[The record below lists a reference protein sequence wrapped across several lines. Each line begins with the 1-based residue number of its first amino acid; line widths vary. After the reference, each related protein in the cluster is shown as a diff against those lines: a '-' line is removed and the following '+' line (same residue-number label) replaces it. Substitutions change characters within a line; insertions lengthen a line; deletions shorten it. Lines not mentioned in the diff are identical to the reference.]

1 MGSLKIMIVDDS
13 TFSVAVLKNML
24 EKSGH
29 EVVAT
34 SFNMHDAIEQAK
46 AGTFDLITMD
56 MTLPDGDGIE
66 CSKEILKNTNDAKII
81 AISSM
86 MDEEIIKNALD
97 VGIKTYLQKPVNQNE
112 LDAAIE
118 RLFEGEELYDIL
130 KNNYEDAFKESI
142 FSFLKREIGGE
153 ILIDDNALT
162 SAATRNSSGISVTIG
177 IIGRHSGRCVIDMS
191 EDTALNMTKKILQ
204 DDGQS
209 IDTAIAFIS
218 EFTNVVAGNA
228 CSLLN
233 GLNRSFG
240 LRVSPPTVFR
250 GNDITI
256 SLGDFLNK
264 SYIIKTD
271 LGDVF
276 MNAGFQK
283 VMNEWK

>member
-1 MGSLKIMIVDDS
+1 MGSLKVMIVDDS
-13 TFSVAVLKNML
+13 TFSIAFLKNML
-24 EKSGH
+24 EKNGH

-34 SFNMHDAIEQAK
+34 ALNMHDAIEQAK
-46 AGTFDLITMD
+46 SGTFDLITMD
-56 MTLPDGDGIE
+56 MTLPDGDGIA
-66 CSKEILKNTNDAKII
+66 CSREILKYVNDAKII

-86 MDEEIIKNALD
+86 MDEEIIKEATD
-97 VGIKTYLQKPVNQNE
+97 VGIKSYLQKPVNQEE
-112 LDAAIE
+112 LNASIE

-130 KNNYEDAFKESI
+130 KNNFEDAFKESI

-153 ILIDDNALT
+153 IVVADNSLI
-162 SAATRNSSGISVTIG
+162 SATRNSSGISVTIG

-191 EDTALNMTKKILQ
+191 EETSLNMTKKILQ

-209 IDTAIAFIS
+209 IDTAIAFMS
-218 EFTNVVAGNA
+218 EFTNIVTGNA

-276 MNAGFQK
+276 MNVGFQK
-283 VMNEWK
+283 VINEWI